1 MASLCSD
8 YRINETNLRV
18 RREFLRITDRDVR
31 TLRHLAGWARRT
43 SPVIA
48 REFYDFQFQFAPTLR
63 FFEAQARRLGVGMDA
78 LRTKLESAQA
88 GYFVQ
93 IFEEAE
99 RGGEFGPAFFER
111 RLRVGQLHNMIDL
124 PMKWYVGSYVLYQ
137 DLTRKHLLR
146 AYPLQLRLR
155 ASAERSIFTVMNF
168 DMQAVCDAF
177 FFDYLQSIGLD
188 LRSVDVSDPQ
198 LDLSDRYGALKD
210 VVRSALRE
218 TLSAGNSLSDS
229 SRELSAAADHLS
241 NGTQR
246 QAAALEET
254 SASLK
259 ELMRTVQQNS
269 DQAQEASRLA
279 VGGDGASTD
288 RTVVQVMGDI
298 KDSSRKIANIITL
311 IDEISFQTNLLAL
324 NAAVEAARA
333 GEQGRGFAVVA
344 GEVRNLSQRS
354 AEAAREIKKL
364 IEETVHQVEGG
375 FDFVRRVSDII
386 AEVAKVSEGQT
397 DGVRQ
402 VNSAITEIDQ
412 ATQTSAAQAEELSA
426 TAKALEGTAARLQH
440 AVSQFR
446 MDMLTADAG
455 SYAPAHGHGARPAA
469 AGHPGAV
476 RPAKRPTLHLVGA
489 SHAAAAPAAPA
500 PAKAANDDFEEF

>member
-1 MASLCSD
+1 MATLCTD
-8 YRINETNLRV
+8 YRINDGNLRV
-18 RREFLRITDRDVR
+18 RREFMRFTDRDVR
-31 TLRHLAGWARRT
+31 TLRSLAGWARRVA
-43 SPVIA
+43 PKIA
-48 REFYDFQFQFAPTLR
+48 HEFYEFQFQFPPTLR
-63 FFEAQARRLGVGMDA
+63 FFEAQARRLGVNMDQ
-78 LRTKLESAQA
+78 LRSKLEGAQA
-88 GYFVQ
+88 GYFLQ

-99 RGGEFGPAFFER
+99 RGGDFGPAFFER
-111 RLRVGQLHNMIDL
+111 RLQVGRLHNMIDL
-124 PMKWYVGSYVLYQ
+124 PMKWYVGSYALYM
-137 DLTRKHLLR
+137 DLTRKHLVQ
-146 AYPLQLRLR
+146 AYPLHFRLR
-155 ASAERSIFTVMNF
+155 ASAERAVFVVMNY

-177 FFDYLQSIGLD
+177 FFDYLKSIGLD
-188 LRSVDVSDPQ
+188 LNSVQVADPQ
-198 LDLSDRYGALKD
+198 RDLSDHYGDLKD
-210 VVRSALRE
+210 VVRAALHE
-218 TLSAGNSLSDS
+218 TLAAGNTLGDS
-229 SRELSAAADHLS
+229 SRELTAAADHLS

-279 VGGDGASTD
+279 VGSEGNKTEM
-288 RTVVQVMGDI
+288 TVVKVMGDI

-344 GEVRNLSQRS
+344 GEVRSLSQRS

-386 AEVAKVSEGQT
+386 AEVAKVSEGQN

-402 VNSAITEIDQ
+402 VNIAITDIDQ

-426 TAKALEGTAARLQH
+426 TAKALEATADRLRA
-440 AVSQFR
+440 AVSSF
-446 MDMLTADAG
+446 DLGDDGG
-455 SYAPAHGHGARPAA
+455 SAHGHGHAHAAPRPAA
-469 AGHPGAV
+469 RPVAPRATSRPQLSVVPG
-476 RPAKRPTLHLVGA
+476 
-489 SHAAAAPAAPA
+489 HAAPPA
-500 PAKAANDDFEEF
+500 PVAKAANDDFEEF